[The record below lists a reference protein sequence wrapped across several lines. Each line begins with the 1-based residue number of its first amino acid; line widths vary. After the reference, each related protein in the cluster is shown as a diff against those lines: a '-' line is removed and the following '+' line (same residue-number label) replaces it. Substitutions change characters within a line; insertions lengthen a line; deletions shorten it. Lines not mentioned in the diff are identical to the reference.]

1 MSKPLEFE
9 VRITSHIPE
18 IARELTGILDE
29 CRVILPYAEHT
40 RTGVVDR
47 AARRPRDLDAFRWLQ
62 GADLVPREALQ
73 RIANHV
79 KKILTLLGSPL

>member
-29 CRVILPYAEHT
+29 CRVILPYAE
-40 RTGVVDR
+40 
-47 AARRPRDLDAFRWLQ
+47 LQ

>member
-29 CRVILPYAEHT
+29 CRVIL
-40 RTGVVDR
+40 
-47 AARRPRDLDAFRWLQ
+47 DAFRSLQ
-62 GADLVPREALQ
+62 GADLVPHEALQ